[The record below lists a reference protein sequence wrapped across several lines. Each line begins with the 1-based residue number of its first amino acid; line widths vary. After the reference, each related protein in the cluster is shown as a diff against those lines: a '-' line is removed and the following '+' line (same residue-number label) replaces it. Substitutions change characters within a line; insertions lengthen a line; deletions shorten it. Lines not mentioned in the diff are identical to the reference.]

1 MRPSLGAAHVR
12 LRPAAHA
19 PPGRLRSP
27 TMIVAVTFYTFVL
40 AVHIAAIV
48 IAFGVTFAYPVMY
61 AVGIR
66 AEPRSMPGLHRVQ
79 DSVGKFVISPF
90 LGLALLAG
98 VYLASKLHT
107 WSDFYVQWGIG
118 VIVVLGALGGAFFA
132 PRERRLAELAERDI
146 AAAGGPSAVGEG
158 FAFGDEYRSL
168 RRLIFNVNVAANVLV
183 LLTIYFMTAQTG
195 A

>member
-1 MRPSLGAAHVR
+1 MLIP
-12 LRPAAHA
+12 
-19 PPGRLRSP
+19 
-27 TMIVAVTFYTFVL
+27 AVTFYTFVL

-66 AEPRSMPGLHRVQ
+66 AEPRSMPGLHRIQ
-79 DSVGKFVISPF
+79 DTVGKLVISPF
-90 LGLALLAG
+90 IALALLAG
-98 VYLASKLHT
+98 IYLASKLHV
-107 WSDFYVQWGIG
+107 WSDFYVQWGLG
-118 VIVVLGALGGAFFA
+118 AIVVLGGLGGAFFA

-146 AAAGGPSAVGEG
+146 AAADQTSPGERDIVFGAEYKAVRKQVLTVG
-158 FAFGDEYRSL
+158 L
-168 RRLIFNVNVAANVLV
+168 AANALI

>member
-1 MRPSLGAAHVR
+1 VL
-12 LRPAAHA
+12 
-19 PPGRLRSP
+19 
-27 TMIVAVTFYTFVL
+27 VAVTFYTFAL

-66 AEPRSMPGLHRVQ
+66 SEPRSMPGVHRIQ

-98 VYLASKLHT
+98 SYLASKLHT
-107 WSDFYVQWGIG
+107 WSDFYVQWGLG
-118 VIVVLGALGGAFFA
+118 VIVLLGALGGAYFA
-132 PRERRLAELAERDI
+132 PREWRLAELAGRDV
-146 AAAGGPSAVGEG
+146 AAADPAAGG
-158 FAFGDEYRSL
+158 FAFSAEYKAL
-168 RRLIFNVNVAANVLV
+168 RKQVFSVNLAANVLV

>member
-1 MRPSLGAAHVR
+1 MLIG
-12 LRPAAHA
+12 
-19 PPGRLRSP
+19 
-27 TMIVAVTFYTFVL
+27 AVTFYTVVL
-40 AVHIAAIV
+40 AVHIAAVV

-66 AEPRSMPGLHRVQ
+66 SEPRSMPGVHRIQ

-98 VYLASKLHT
+98 IYLASKLHT
-107 WSDFYVQWGIG
+107 WSDFYVQWGLA
-118 VIVVLGALGGAFFA
+118 VIILLGALGGAFFA
-132 PRERRLAELAERDI
+132 PRERRLAELAERDLSS
-146 AAAGGPSAVGEG
+146 AGQTSAGDSA
-158 FAFGDEYRSL
+158 FAFGAEYKAL
-168 RRLIFNVNVAANVLV
+168 RQLVFRVNVVANVLI

>member
-1 MRPSLGAAHVR
+1 MLT
-12 LRPAAHA
+12 PAV
-19 PPGRLRSP
+19 S
-27 TMIVAVTFYTFVL
+27 FYTFVL

-61 AVGIR
+61 AAGIS
-66 AEPRSMPGLHRVQ
+66 AEPRSMPGLHRIQ

-98 VYLASKLHT
+98 IYLASKLHV
-107 WSDFYVQWGIG
+107 WSDFYVQWGLG
-118 VIVVLGALGGAFFA
+118 VIIVLGGLGGAFFA

-146 AAAGGPSAVGEG
+146 AAADQASPGSRDIV
-158 FAFGDEYRSL
+158 FGAEYKAL
-168 RRLIFNVNVAANVLV
+168 RQLVFRVNLLANVLV
-183 LLTIYFMTAQTG
+183 PLTIYFMVAQTG

>member
-1 MRPSLGAAHVR
+1 MLIP
-12 LRPAAHA
+12 
-19 PPGRLRSP
+19 
-27 TMIVAVTFYTFVL
+27 AVTFFTFAL

-66 AEPRSMPGLHRVQ
+66 AEPRSMPGMHRIQ

-98 VYLASKLHT
+98 IYLASKLHT
-107 WSDFYVQWGIG
+107 WSDFYVQWGLA
-118 VIVVLGALGGAFFA
+118 VIILLGALGGVFFA
-132 PRERRLAELAERDI
+132 PRERRLAELAERDV
-146 AAAGGPSAVGEG
+146 AAAGDATSSGGFTFSA
-158 FAFGDEYRSL
+158 EYLAL
-168 RRLIFNVNVAANVLV
+168 RRQVFLVNAGANVLV
-183 LLTIYFMTAQTG
+183 LLTIFFMTAQTG

>member
-1 MRPSLGAAHVR
+1 
-12 LRPAAHA
+12 LRV
-19 PPGRLRSP
+19 L
-27 TMIVAVTFYTFVL
+27 VAVTFYTFAL
-40 AVHIAAIV
+40 AIHIAAVV

-66 AEPRSMPGLHRVQ
+66 AEPRSMPGLHRIQ
-79 DSVGKFVISPF
+79 DTVGKFVISPF

-98 VYLASKLHT
+98 IYLAGKLHT
-107 WSDFYVQWGIG
+107 WSDFYVQWGIT
-118 VIVVLGALGGAFFA
+118 VIVILGALGGAFFA

-146 AAAGGPSAVGEG
+146 AAADQVSPGGAIVFSE
-158 FAFGDEYRSL
+158 EYKRIRTQL
-168 RRLIFNVNVAANVLV
+168 FRVNVIANVLI